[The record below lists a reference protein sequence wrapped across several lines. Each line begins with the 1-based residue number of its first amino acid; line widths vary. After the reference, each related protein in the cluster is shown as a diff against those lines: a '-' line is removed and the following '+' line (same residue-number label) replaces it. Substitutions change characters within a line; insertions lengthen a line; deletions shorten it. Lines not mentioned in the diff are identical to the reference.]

1 VKTIELNDIT
11 YDVSKL
17 STEGQGVFSVLS
29 ILREDIASAKT
40 KLVILSAAQARILE
54 VMETHLM
61 DEAIVLPNDE
71 E

>member
-1 VKTIELNDIT
+1 MKTIELNDIT

>member
-1 VKTIELNDIT
+1 MKTIELNDIT

-61 DEAIVLPNDE
+61 DEAIVANNE

>member
-1 VKTIELNDIT
+1 MKTIEFNDIK

-17 STEGQGVFSVLS
+17 STEGQGIFSVLS
-29 ILREDIASAKT
+29 ILRKDIDAAKT
-40 KLVILSAAQARILE
+40 NLVILSAAQVRMLE